1 MRKISENLYIYE
13 DTCNVYVVKHN
24 ERAVLIDFGSG
35 DVLDHL
41 DEIGVSRATEVLL
54 THHHRDQA
62 QGLARA
68 VQAGANIWV
77 PHTEQDLFSDV
88 SAHWQSREI
97 YNNYNMRQDRFSIL
111 YSVPI
116 SGTLKDYST
125 YSFEGHEFTV
135 VPTPGHTIGSISLL
149 TDIDGNR
156 AAFSGD
162 LISAP
167 GKMWSLSTTQWT
179 YNGAEGVPYSV
190 LSLLSLKEKNL
201 SCLCPSHGEVMEN
214 PDHAIDLLVERLKR
228 LLAHRN
234 QASNLLEVRKKPYEE
249 ITPHLLRNRTSWA
262 HSYVVISESGKAL
275 IIDYGYDFM
284 VGLASGADRASRRPW
299 LYTIEK
305 LKKDYGVEKV
315 DVALLTHFH
324 DDHVAGLNVLR
335 DVEGTEVWAAEN
347 FSDILENPD
356 HYDLP
361 CIWYDPI
368 KVDRKLP
375 LQKTLRWEE
384 YEFTLYEQSGHTL
397 YAVAIAFEV
406 DGKRVLA
413 IGDQHQD
420 TDDNYVY
427 KNGFRVWD
435 YRDSAELYKQLKPD
449 LLISGH
455 SNPVWM
461 TEEILQELLEKGEEL
476 EQIHRELLPEEIVE
490 FRGDGAAAALT
501 PYQTYVDPEDTFT
514 LKATVKNPYESE
526 EIVTI
531 SLDVPSGWKTWN
543 NVKQV
548 SVPGGGEG
556 VETFTITAP
565 NVNERRARIAAN
577 ITIGDKKFGQQAEAL
592 VTVSGGEVVH
602 DEGIWRK
609 STAVEKD
616 VAYDR
621 QRSS

>member
-1 MRKISENLYIYE
+1 MRKISENLYVYE

-41 DEIGVSRATEVLL
+41 DEVGVSRVIDVLL

-68 VQAGANIWV
+68 VEAGADVWV
-77 PHTEQDLFSDV
+77 PHTEQDLISGVDD
-88 SAHWQSREI
+88 HWQSREI

-125 YSFEGHEFTV
+125 YRFEDYEFTV
-135 VPTPGHTIGSISLL
+135 APTPGHTIGSISLL
-149 TDIDGNR
+149 ANIDGDKV
-156 AAFSGD
+156 AFTGD

-190 LSLLSLKEKNL
+190 LSLLSLKEKNPD
-201 SCLCPSHGEVMEN
+201 CLCPSHGEVMAD
-214 PDHAIDLLVERLKR
+214 PKYAIDLLVERLKR
-228 LLAHRN
+228 LLNHRN
-234 QASNLLEVRKKPYEE
+234 QAANLLEVRENPYEE

-262 HSYVVISESGKAL
+262 HSYVLISESGKAL
-275 IIDYGYDFM
+275 VIDYGYDFM

-299 LYTIEK
+299 LYNIDK

-324 DDHVAGLNVLR
+324 DDHVGGLNVLR

-356 HYDLP
+356 DYDLP

-375 LQKTLRWEE
+375 LEKTLRWEE

-397 YAVAIAFEV
+397 YAVAIAFEA

-413 IGDQHQD
+413 IGDQYQD
-420 TDDNYVY
+420 TNDNYVY
-427 KNGFRVWD
+427 KNGFRAWD
-435 YRDSAELYKQLKPD
+435 YRDSAELYNRLKPD

-455 SNPVWM
+455 SNPLW
-461 TEEILQELLEKGEEL
+461 TNEEIFQELLEKGKEL
-476 EQIHRELLPEEIVE
+476 EEIHRELLPEEIVA
-490 FRGDGAAAALT
+490 FQGDGTAAFLT
-501 PYQTYVDPEDTFT
+501 PYQTYVDPEETFT
-514 LKATVKNPYESE
+514 LTATVKNPYESE
-526 EIVTI
+526 EIITI
-531 SLDVPSGWKTWN
+531 SLEVPSGWKVWTD
-543 NVKQV
+543 VKQV
-548 SVPGGGEG
+548 SVPAGCERI
-556 VETFTITAP
+556 ETFTITAP
-565 NVNERRARIAAN
+565 DVNERRARVAAN
-577 ITIGDKKFGQQAEAL
+577 ITIGDKNFGQQAEAL

-602 DEGIWRK
+602 DERK
-609 STAVEKD
+609 WERPATVGKD